1 MHSPYEE
8 HMEAMCQI
16 LRYLKG
22 TLGRGLFFKKS
33 EERGVKTFID
43 VDQVG
48 SVEDRRSTIEYCTF
62 VWGNLVMWGSKK
74 QTVVTRGSVEVE
86 FRALVHGIC
95 ELL

>member
-43 VDQVG
+43 VDWAG
-48 SVEDRRSTIEYCTF
+48 SVKDKGSTIEYCTF
-62 VWGNLVMWGSKK
+62 VWGNSVTWGSKK
-74 QTVVTRGSVEVE
+74 QTVVTRSSVEAE
-86 FRALVHGIC
+86 FKALAHRIC